1 MTCIIRLIPSISI
14 TWRLRF
20 IDTEMDTKAGKA
32 EDKKLHVEI
41 RLIFFK
47 WEQYKKIPRTEQ
59 KRNIKISYYR
69 NLNLAFGLMNMTIY
83 SQILIQALILTEL
96 CLNDF
101 LHEIRKRIHESDTG
115 KIQLKLLL
123 PESKRNKERET
134 VIVRHLHSHFKY
146 EAIEF
151 AEHKKKMQNRGWLST
166 LAGLIIMMFAAWFV
180 YNSAKHFSISMLRV
194 ITEPAGWFL
203 V

>member
-1 MTCIIRLIPSISI
+1 MGTIQKNTTNRAKEKYKNLLLQKSELSIWLDEYDDIFSDFDPSPYS
-14 TWRLRF
+14 
-20 IDTEMDTKAGKA
+20 D
-32 EDKKLHVEI
+32 
-41 RLIFFK
+41 
-47 WEQYKKIPRTEQ
+47 RTL
-59 KRNIKISYYR
+59 SD
-69 NLNLAFGLMNMTIY
+69 
-83 SQILIQALILTEL
+83 
-96 CLNDF
+96 DF

-151 AEHKKKMQNRGWLST
+151 AEHKKKMQNSGWLST

-180 YNSAKHFSISMLRV
+180 YNSGKHFSISILRV

-203 V
+203 VWTGLDQVFYKSKNLNTDLNFFEKMSTADVSFWSY